1 MGCSYQLLTNVC
13 RADLPGEPRR
23 DMSGH
28 DAALPVFHA
37 SGLRHAGQ
45 DGHSGR
51 TRGEELSFVLALQL
65 PTAVS
70 RLCPFVVVVYHL
82 CKQVNYYDYY
92 YVAWTRLTGRAEA
105 GGPGCYE

>member
-1 MGCSYQLLTNVC
+1 
-13 RADLPGEPRR
+13 
-23 DMSGH
+23 MSGH

-45 DGHSGR
+45 DGHSGW
-51 TRGEELSFVLALQL
+51 TYVEDLSFVLALPL
-65 PTAVS
+65 STAVS
-70 RLCPFVVVVYHL
+70 RLCPFVVVVVYL
-82 CKQVNYYDYY
+82 LRKQVDHHDNYY

>member
-1 MGCSYQLLTNVC
+1 
-13 RADLPGEPRR
+13 
-23 DMSGH
+23 MSGH

-45 DGHSGR
+45 DGHSG
-51 TRGEELSFVLALQL
+51 GAYVEDLSFVLALPL

-70 RLCPFVVVVYHL
+70 RLWPFVVVVVYL
-82 CKQVNYYDYY
+82 LRKQVDHHDDYY